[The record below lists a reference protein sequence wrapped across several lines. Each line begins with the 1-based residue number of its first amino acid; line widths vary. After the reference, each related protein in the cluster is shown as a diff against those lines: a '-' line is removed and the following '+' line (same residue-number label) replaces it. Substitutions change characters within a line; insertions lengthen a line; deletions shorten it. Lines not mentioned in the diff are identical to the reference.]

1 VEYAAYIIFCGIPNE
16 KKTKMEK
23 NHNKKNLISIII
35 PAHNEERVIGRCLT
49 ALLQSLNPEEANIIV
64 VCNGCTDKT
73 AKVVQSTA
81 WDIQLI
87 ETPIKS
93 KANALNLGDEHAN
106 GFPRFYIDADILISG
121 EDVKKLAQELK
132 KNTLLAASPVM
143 KMELKDISWVIK
155 AYYKIWCRLPYV
167 SQGTIGS
174 GVYALSKKGRERFEK
189 FPEITADDGF
199 IRFLFSPDERGVVRT
214 ATFTKFPPRRL
225 SDLIGIR
232 IRSYFGTCELKKTFP
247 ELAARY
253 YESNIG
259 GTFFSLFKKISL
271 WPALLVYT
279 SISIY
284 SRIGGMCKFFFGDQ
298 QYWNRD
304 ESSRI

>member
-1 VEYAAYIIFCGIPNE
+1 
-16 KKTKMEK
+16 MQK

-49 ALLQSLNPEEANIIV
+49 TLLQNLNPEEADIIV
-64 VCNGCTDKT
+64 VCNGCTDQT

-81 WDIQLI
+81 REIQLL
-87 ETPIKS
+87 ETPVAS

-106 GFPRFYIDADILISG
+106 GFPRFYIDADIMISG
-121 EDVKKLAQELK
+121 EDVKKLAQALK
-132 KNTLLAASPVM
+132 KDSLLAASPVM
-143 KMELKDISWVIK
+143 KMELKERPWVIK
-155 AYYKIWCRLPYV
+155 AFYQIWCRLPYV
-167 SQGTIGS
+167 TQGTIGG
-174 GVYALSKKGRERFEK
+174 GVYALSKKGKERFEK
-189 FPEITADDGF
+189 FPEITADDAF
-199 IRFLFSPDERGVVRT
+199 IRFLFSPSERGVVRSAAVT
-214 ATFTKFPPRRL
+214 VFPPRCL
-225 SDLIGIR
+225 SDLIRIR
-232 IRSYFGTCELKKTFP
+232 IRNDFGNYELKKTFP

-253 YESNIG
+253 DESNIG

-284 SRIGGMCKFFFGDQ
+284 SRLGGMCKFWFGDR